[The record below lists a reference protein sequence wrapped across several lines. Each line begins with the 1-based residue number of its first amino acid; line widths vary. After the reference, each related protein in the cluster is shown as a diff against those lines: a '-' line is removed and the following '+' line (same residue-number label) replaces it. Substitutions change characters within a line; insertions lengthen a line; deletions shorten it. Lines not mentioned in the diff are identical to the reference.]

1 MILKYKMKFLYFLN
15 SYIRT
20 MGFKQIREKK
30 WFKILSNRYILILL
44 LFSIWMLFF
53 DSNSWLVHHDLNQTI
68 EELQNNKKYYKAQIK
83 KDTAIINSLND
94 PDELEKFAREK
105 YFMKRK
111 NEVIYIIEYADS
123 IKTKENE

>member
-1 MILKYKMKFLYFLN
+1 
-15 SYIRT
+15 

>member
-44 LFSIWMLFF
+44 LFGIWMLFF

-105 YFMKRK
+105 YFMKRE